1 LPDQPSGSLEA
12 VDAAA
17 EVAALLPVLAAE
29 AAVLLVDV
37 DVLEP
42 PQAARLMTM
51 AEAKASAM
59 SFFIDVLLLIK
70 ETSGVVPESGTDSKT
85 FLLARDMDCSSFTIY
100 RQ

>member
-1 LPDQPSGSLEA
+1 
-12 VDAAA
+12 VDAAV

-51 AEAKASAM
+51 AEARASAM
-59 SFFIDVLLLIK
+59 SFFIDLLLLIK
-70 ETSGVVPESGTDSKT
+70 RNPDVVPESGTDSKT
-85 FLLARDMDCSSFTIY
+85 FLQVRDMDCSIFTIY